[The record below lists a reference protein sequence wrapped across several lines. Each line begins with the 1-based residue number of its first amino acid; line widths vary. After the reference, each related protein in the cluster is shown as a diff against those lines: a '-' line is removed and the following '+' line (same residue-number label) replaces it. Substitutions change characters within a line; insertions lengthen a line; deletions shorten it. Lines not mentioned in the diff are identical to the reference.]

1 MLRSTLSMTTIEPAD
16 TGRATPNVKG
26 RVTWWASH
34 KRADSLLVRLLRG
47 RLAMPALIFL
57 GALIVVAVTAG
68 VATPYNPFRQDLA
81 NSLRPPSGAHWLGT
95 DQLGRDVL
103 SRLMAGSR
111 ISLEV
116 GLLAVGAGLV
126 GGSVLGLIAGYWPAA
141 WSEKVIMRAMDA
153 LLAFPQIVLALA
165 ISALLGPSV
174 RNAIIAIAVV
184 DVPIFARLVRG
195 QVLGVRELTYVDAA
209 RTVGAG
215 SARIIGRHIVPNVM
229 SAVVVVASLRVANAI
244 MVEATLSFL
253 GLGAQPPTATW
264 GSMLADGREVLQQA
278 PWDSISPGIAIF
290 LTVLALN
297 LAGDALRDALDPR
310 LRA

>member
-26 RVTWWASH
+26 RVTCWAGH

-57 GALIVVAVTAG
+57 GALSVVSVTAG

>member
-1 MLRSTLSMTTIEPAD
+1 
-16 TGRATPNVKG
+16 
-26 RVTWWASH
+26 
-34 KRADSLLVRLLRG
+34 
-47 RLAMPALIFL
+47 
-57 GALIVVAVTAG
+57 
-68 VATPYNPFRQDLA
+68 
-81 NSLRPPSGAHWLGT
+81 
-95 DQLGRDVL
+95 
-103 SRLMAGSR
+103 
-111 ISLEV
+111 
-116 GLLAVGAGLV
+116 
-126 GGSVLGLIAGYWPAA
+126 
-141 WSEKVIMRAMDA
+141 
-153 LLAFPQIVLALA
+153 
-165 ISALLGPSV
+165 
-174 RNAIIAIAVV
+174 
-184 DVPIFARLVRG
+184 
-195 QVLGVRELTYVDAA
+195 
-209 RTVGAG
+209 VGAG

>member
-1 MLRSTLSMTTIEPAD
+1 MTLR
-16 TGRATPNVKG
+16 
-26 RVTWWASH
+26 
-34 KRADSLLVRLLRG
+34 RG
-47 RLAMPALIFL
+47 NRLAWPAVAFL
-57 GALIVVAVTAG
+57 GALALIALTAG

-81 NSLRPPSGAHWLGT
+81 NNLTPPSAAHWLGT

-103 SRLMAGSR
+103 SRLMVGSR
-111 ISLEV
+111 VSLEV

-126 GGSVLGLIAGYWPAA
+126 VGTVLGLVAGYWPAA
-141 WSEKVIMRAMDA
+141 WSEKAIMRAMDA

-174 RNAIIAIAVV
+174 RNAIIAIAIV

-209 RTVGAG
+209 RTVGAR
-215 SARIIGRHIVPNVM
+215 SARIIARHIVPNVM
-229 SAVVVVASLRVANAI
+229 SAVIVVGSLRVANAI

-264 GSMLADGREVLQQA
+264 GAMLSDGRQVLQQA

-310 LRA
+310 LRT